1 MGISY
6 EPLDPEVAERIDN
19 LFGHKNC
26 LIEVNPGKVLMP
38 PRYEEIGDRIRSLD
52 VRPDDVWVVSYP
64 RTGKPRPSWAS
75 PHRFGVAVSNPPPL
89 SFVVSVGASHS
100 HRWLGGKNKKV

>member
-1 MGISY
+1 MGITY
-6 EPLDPEVAERIDN
+6 EPLDGDVAERIDN

-64 RTGKPRPSWAS
+64 RTGEHADGGRHGRA
-75 PHRFGVAVSNPPPL
+75 
-89 SFVVSVGASHS
+89 GAPK
-100 HRWLGGKNKKV
+100 RKW